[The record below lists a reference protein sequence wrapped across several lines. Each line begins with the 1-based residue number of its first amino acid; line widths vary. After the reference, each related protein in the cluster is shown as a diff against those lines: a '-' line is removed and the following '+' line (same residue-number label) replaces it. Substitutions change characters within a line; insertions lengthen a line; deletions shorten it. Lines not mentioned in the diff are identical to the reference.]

1 MSALLIPVG
10 SAGDLHPYIGLAL
23 AERLKGV
30 DGLAAAYEV
39 IEFAGSSRRP
49 FQRPTS
55 SRLVSSGDGDGV
67 AGRMGTRVPP
77 PRRR

>member
-39 IEFAGSSRRP
+39 IEFTGSSRRH
-49 FQRPTS
+49 R
-55 SRLVSSGDGDGV
+55 GV
-67 AGRMGTRVPP
+67 DSERAFDRSQETAVRKRGTR
-77 PRRR
+77 RA